1 MAYRVV
7 TALCPAAIHVRVYG
21 YRFQPSL
28 GYVSLVGLCVGVYAY
43 VCVGD
48 RSPFPVPFGFVNWQQ
63 QKVPRAQVLVTS
75 VEGYLC
81 PASGT
86 IESDLD

>member
-28 GYVSLVGLCVGVYAY
+28 GYVSLVGLRVGAL
-43 VCVGD
+43 
-48 RSPFPVPFGFVNWQQ
+48 RF
-63 QKVPRAQVLVTS
+63 R
-75 VEGYLC
+75 LC
-81 PASGT
+81 
-86 IESDLD
+86 LRLRW